1 MLTKDESCSHQ
12 PVVRPKETTRGSSAR
27 AHDLPH
33 SFPKQHIQT
42 HTLVFRATYSHSLDG
57 TNTVQS
63 YGSTVSL
70 VVSGGNSNN
79 ICYIIQQK
87 NDITALLAKQ
97 NISSTLPPR
106 GIPTYDGDPL
116 QYDAFIRAFERGVEK
131 KD

>member
-1 MLTKDESCSHQ
+1 MNPAPTNLFSDQKTQLEDHLQ
-12 PVVRPKETTRGSSAR
+12 GLI
-27 AHDLPH
+27 DLPH

-42 HTLVFRATYSHSLDG
+42 HTLVFRATHSHSVDG

-63 YGSTVSL
+63 YGSTASL

-79 ICYIIQQK
+79 ICYIIQQQ
-87 NDITALLAKQ
+87 NDITALLAKE

-116 QYDAFIRAFERGVEK
+116 QYDAFIRAFERGAEK